1 MQDLKDKMY
10 NYEVTPPKQSWN
22 IIAGTLDSEK
32 AKDQFPAKKI
42 NKTFY
47 YSLSAAAVAAII
59 IFSLVF
65 WVDNSNKKSNETAV
79 VPSANLKNDTSD
91 NTPENQLPTDDKI
104 TVPKSNPEDVISANN
119 TLSVK
124 DKNKLKDPAVVFNTK
139 KYITITGPQGKPV
152 KISSKAATLIVSS
165 DDQNP
170 SKPVWSDKVNKWK
183 DIMKANILA
192 PTTANFLDIVGL
204 TQALKEQDT
213 P

>member
-1 MQDLKDKMY
+1 MQNLKDKMY
-10 NYEVTPPKQSWN
+10 NYEVTPPKQSWD
-22 IIAGTLDSEK
+22 IIASTLEVDKSEN
-32 AKDQFPAKKI
+32 QFSAKKP
-42 NKTFY
+42 NKTIY
-47 YSLSAAAVAAII
+47 YRLSAAAAVAII
-59 IFSLVF
+59 VFSLIF
-65 WVDNSNKKSNETAV
+65 WVNNSNKKSNETAV
-79 VPSANLKNDTSD
+79 IPSTNLDNDTSGHTAGNLL
-91 NTPENQLPTDDKI
+91 NTEDKI
-104 TVPKSNPEDVISANN
+104 TVPKYNQEDEILGNDTKLVKKKNN
-119 TLSVK
+119 L
-124 DKNKLKDPAVVFNTK
+124 KNPAVASNIK

>member
-1 MQDLKDKMY
+1 MQNLKDKMY
-10 NYEVTPPKQSWN
+10 NYEVTPPKQSWD
-22 IIAGTLDSEK
+22 IIAGSLPDLGKNE
-32 AKDQFPAKKI
+32 DQFPAKKI

-47 YSLSAAAVAAII
+47 YSLSAAAAVAII
-59 IFSLVF
+59 VFSLVF
-65 WVDNSNKKSNETAV
+65 WVDKSNKKSNETSV
-79 VPSANLKNDTSD
+79 SSANFNDTNRD
-91 NTPENQLPTDDKI
+91 NPENLLHTDDKI
-104 TVPKSNPEDVISANN
+104 TVPKFNPEDEISNDA
-119 TLSVK
+119 TSVK
-124 DKNKLKDPAVVFNTK
+124 DENKLKGPAAASNTK

-152 KISSKAATLIVSS
+152 KISYKAATLIVSS
-165 DDQNP
+165 DNQNP